1 MYSEIS
7 RSNLTRSPSVKVPNG
22 SLSVDEARERLNV
35 HFKDVVSVH
44 KAFQMLGKRTEIS
57 PKVSHRRT
65 GGSCLSPER
74 KNR

>member
-7 RSNLTRSPSVKVPNG
+7 RSNLSRSPSVKVPNG

-57 PKVSHRRT
+57 PKVSYRRT
-65 GGSCLSPER
+65 GSGCLSPER